1 MEKEKKLQ
9 IICVIIGI
17 LIFSVIGFYLGRK
30 TINSDTPKTEIV
42 YIKGE
47 NITDSIPYP
56 VPYEVIKPADTA
68 DIIRRCVRDGIYS
81 ELFPEKIITEYIEI
95 TKDDT
100 TEIIRDWGTKR
111 LYSEQIFD
119 IDTVGQ
125 CTINASVQYN
135 RLTLLS
141 YSYIPVTK
149 VTTITNTKVKLFSPY
164 IGAGVL
170 INNDISDYMNLI
182 PTVSAGFFIK
192 ERYGINVQYGKMLK
206 NKNNLYGIS
215 LLYKF

>member
-170 INNDISDYMNLI
+170 VNNDISDYMNLI

>member
-30 TINSDTPKTEIV
+30 TINSGTPKTEIV

-170 INNDISDYMNLI
+170 VNNDISDYMNLI
-182 PTVSAGFFIK
+182 PTVSTGFFIK

>member
-17 LIFSVIGFYLGRK
+17 LIFGVIGFYLGRK

-56 VPYEVIKPADTA
+56 VPYEVIKPVDTA
-68 DIIRRCVRDGIYS
+68 DIIRRCVMDGIYS

-119 IDTVGQ
+119 IDTVGK
-125 CTINASVQYN
+125 CSINASVQYN

-141 YSYIPVTK
+141 YSYTPITK

-170 INNDISDYMNLI
+170 VNNDMYDYMNLI

-192 ERYGINVQYGKMLK
+192 ERYGINVQYGKMMK

-215 LLYKF
+215 FLYKF

>member
-81 ELFPEKIITEYIEI
+81 ELFPEKIVTEYIEI

-141 YSYIPVTK
+141 YSYIPITK

-170 INNDISDYMNLI
+170 VNNDISDYMNLI